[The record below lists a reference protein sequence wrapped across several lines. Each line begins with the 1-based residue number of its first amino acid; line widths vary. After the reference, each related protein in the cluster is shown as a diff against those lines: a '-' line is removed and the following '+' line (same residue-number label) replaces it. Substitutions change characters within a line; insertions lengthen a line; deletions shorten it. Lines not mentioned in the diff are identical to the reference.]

1 MERQSSLF
9 PTPAEAKRLV
19 ASAQEAMQAA
29 HQAWLESMQSLM
41 IGLPASFV
49 GKLPDFQSLTAP
61 PMTMPNLMGPQ
72 AATEVLQQWRAEV
85 LEQVRA
91 YYAQALAVTAAMPP
105 PDVSRLPG
113 ADLAPK
119 ETIAYV
125 EAMYRFAQQVLEL
138 DRQFAHQIV
147 ELAMRTEDATEPGE
161 EKTAGSPADPPPAE
175 LAAPDQPT
183 ATAPAEEPRR
193 PHPRRERPSA
203 LRPPRARPSGAPRS
217 EPRPRRCRRKR
228 PRPRRPTPASRSGQA
243 LTPTRRSR
251 RRRRPRRRRPRRPRS
266 RRRKAGRRSSRV
278 EYGGSR
284 APAGR
289 RLWVPCR

>member
-183 ATAPAEEPRR
+183 ATAPAEE
-193 PHPRRERPSA
+193 
-203 LRPPRARPSGAPRS
+203 
-217 EPRPRRCRRKR
+217 
-228 PRPRRPTPASRSGQA
+228 TPAKKTPATKTAPKKGKAKRTAATKSTAKRGTAKRTSATKVPAKKAPATKAHSGQSIGPGSDSD
-243 LTPTRRSR
+243 TPKQET
-251 RRRRPRRRRPRRPRS
+251 PKTETPKTEKTPEQTQE
-266 RRRKAGRRSSRV
+266 GRTP
-278 EYGGSR
+278 E
-284 APAGR
+284 
-289 RLWVPCR
+289 